1 MGDDMDKAP
10 YETPS
15 DPPPLPAS
23 VFLSIGE
30 VDGNTTAISHYTG
43 NGAGPRATLHEKVY
57 CVLRL
62 PNLGASWGSPIH
74 TQSFSPRHLSA
85 LTLHLRTYDQWTNTY
100 VDYTGPNVGLWFK
113 LITDDC

>member
-1 MGDDMDKAP
+1 MIAAP
-10 YETPS
+10 N
-15 DPPPLPAS
+15 PPPLPAS

-30 VDGNTTAISHYTG
+30 VDGNTTAISHYTS
-43 NGAGPRATLHEKVY
+43 NGAGPRSTLHEKVY

-62 PNLGASWGSPIH
+62 PNLGSSWGSPIH